1 MVADQVKHHFLL
13 RRVDEPLRT
22 EILSRA
28 HLVDVARG
36 ETVYDRHRFLRCLG
50 IVLRG
55 RIQVCKDNLLVSTLL
70 EGDVFGAAALFNGNP
85 DFPTTMRALA
95 PCQVL
100 LIPQLDT
107 VSAGSAERKLAQYLL
122 EVGGGTDEV
131 TTSATRLSA
140 LIGVGRASLYRAFEE
155 LEQEGAILREG
166 KLIRILDRKKLQ
178 I

>member
-1 MVADQVKHHFLL
+1 MLWQCPAFAEDYV
-13 RRVDEPLRT
+13 T
-22 EILSRA
+22 YLSQ
-28 HLVDVARG
+28 
-36 ETVYDRHRFLRCLG
+36 
-50 IVLRG
+50 
-55 RIQVCKDNLLVSTLL
+55 RIQFLS
-70 EGDVFGAAALFNGNP
+70 A
-85 DFPTTMRALA
+85 R
-95 PCQVL
+95 
-100 LIPQLDT
+100 LDT